1 MDLILRRNI
10 GFSAAALEKG
20 DQIIYVALVGYGQDA
35 MLVRLVVRLNW
46 IQAVVQVRQA
56 GAAAGGA

>member
-10 GFSAAALEKG
+10 GFSTAALEKV

-35 MLVRLVVRLNW
+35 VLVRLVVRLNW
-46 IQAVVQVRQA
+46 IQAVVQDRQR
-56 GAAAGGA
+56 